1 MWSKKRRL
9 NKNKEHV
16 KMYDY
21 SFYYSS
27 GGTLRKIFEFYIVD
41 VKLVVLIMIFVCSS
55 GLTIVNP
62 MKLSQKV

>member
-1 MWSKKRRL
+1 MWSKKRWL
-9 NKNKEHV
+9 SKNKELV

-41 VKLVVLIMIFVCSS
+41 VKLVVLIMIFCSS

-62 MKLSQKV
+62 IKLSKKV

>member
-1 MWSKKRRL
+1 MWSKKRWL
-9 NKNKEHV
+9 SKNKELV

-41 VKLVVLIMIFVCSS
+41 VKLVVLIND
-55 GLTIVNP
+55 L
-62 MKLSQKV
+62 LL